1 MVSRKPVLLIDNTES
16 SQMAIKILQENNVQF
31 VEYHINKFELDCCVD
46 LPTTQAPA
54 LFAPEEYFEIYK
66 ESENISRSIKIG
78 QMKSVR
84 ALIGNINYYGIS
96 TEISLISDTSRI
108 QLCILLLC
116 TSSSY
121 YFRIELS
128 KPSYIIRL

>member
-54 LFAPEEYFEIYK
+54 LFAPEGVFRNLQRIREYLTIDKNRTNEVG
-66 ESENISRSIKIG
+66 ES
-78 QMKSVR
+78 
-84 ALIGNINYYGIS
+84 AYW
-96 TEISLISDTSRI
+96 
-108 QLCILLLC
+108 
-116 TSSSY
+116 
-121 YFRIELS
+121 
-128 KPSYIIRL
+128 